1 MTFLSDVSKKK
12 YIMISYDVLK
22 RSSSSNGVEDV
33 DFQRGGLRL
42 SRLHKRYVRR
52 KLKSSSSWNWTNG
65 ILVVATFLTAI
76 LMAGQFVSDKEKM
89 AAPFR
94 VDIVMTTYSEPI
106 RFMGVSN
113 DWVRPDVPLKW
124 AYDLTKDLRT
134 SCNTEI
140 QAELHFYSMMPE
152 AAEKIRD
159 EMNMYD
165 VKGSVTKLS
174 DEGRE
179 ELGYF
184 THVSERYENL
194 ADLTFFFQADTPDE
208 VFRTSDTHIPWHSSR
223 ISDKVRNIK
232 CSCASNSEGRTV
244 HWLPLS
250 DEPLGWLDT
259 ATSTSIRGE
268 APHFHSR
275 FVSLLNNSFKVRAF
289 GESDRTFS
297 WKNQLFVASA
307 KRLRLHSRHAY
318 RDALLFTREERH
330 RELKYLHVLGTP
342 RAKEL
347 QKQLYPD
354 GIKIIPRI
362 RGPPKIYPNA
372 ADQFERAWQKILG
385 RCESPWFDCES
396 CPEDCGP
403 CYIDVIKKRRRIGS
417 NWYGTVNVVCDEE

>member
-1 MTFLSDVSKKK
+1 
-12 YIMISYDVLK
+12 MISYDVLK
-22 RSSSSNGVEDV
+22 SS
-33 DFQRGGLRL
+33 GGDRADEKNLHHRRTTKL
-42 SRLHKRYVRR
+42 SGLHKRYVRR
-52 KLKSSSSWNWTNG
+52 KMKSSSSNSKTTNA
-65 ILVVATFLTAI
+65 ILGVATFLAAI
-76 LMAGQFVSDKEKM
+76 LMAGQFFVSKEK
-89 AAPFR
+89 APFR

-113 DWVRPDVPLKW
+113 DWVRPDEPLKW
-124 AYDLTKDLRT
+124 AYDLTKDLTTR
-134 SCNTEI
+134 CDREV
-140 QAELHFYSMMPE
+140 QAELHFYSMIPE
-152 AAEKIRD
+152 AAEKIRE
-159 EMNMYD
+159 EMKKHD
-165 VKGSVTKLS
+165 VKGTVTNLS

-208 VFRTSDTHIPWHSSR
+208 VFRTSEQIPWHSSH
-223 ISDKVRNIK
+223 ISDKVSNIT
-232 CSCASNSEGRTV
+232 CSCASNSDGRTV

-259 ATSTSIRGE
+259 ATSTSVPGE

-275 FVSLLNNSFKVRAF
+275 FVDLLSRSFKVRAF
-289 GESDRTFS
+289 SESDRTFA

-307 KRLRLHSRHAY
+307 KRLRSHSRQAY

-330 RELKYLHVLGTP
+330 RELQYLRTLGTT

-347 QKQLYPD
+347 QSQLYPD

-385 RCESPWFDCES
+385 QCDGPWFDCQS

-403 CYIDVIKKRRRIGS
+403 CHIDVVKRRKRIGS
-417 NWYGTVNVVCDEE
+417 NWYGTVNVVCDDE